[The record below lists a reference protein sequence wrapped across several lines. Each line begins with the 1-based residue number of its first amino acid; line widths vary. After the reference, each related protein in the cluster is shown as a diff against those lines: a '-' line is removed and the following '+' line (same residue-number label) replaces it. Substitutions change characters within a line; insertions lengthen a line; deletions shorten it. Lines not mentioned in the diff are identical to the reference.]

1 MLGWAVVTVGI
12 IMKPKEWMRV
22 IGLAAGV
29 TELVVGLPLAF
40 VTAQQLGRFSL
51 FALAPIS
58 CLILIGLF
66 LWPGVWEKV
75 SEGPAQA

>member
-1 MLGWAVVTVGI
+1 
-12 IMKPKEWMRV
+12 
-22 IGLAAGV
+22 
-29 TELVVGLPLAF
+29 